1 MSSRIRKLAARQV
14 LDSRGDPTVEVTIVL
29 ENGLSASASVPS
41 GASTSRHEA
50 CELRDG
56 PGGGYQGR
64 SVLRAVRNVNTELAA
79 ALRGWDVRDQS
90 ALDRRMIDLDGTA
103 DKSRLGANAIL
114 GVSMAAARAA
124 AASDGVPLWRHLAEI
139 GTGGRRAMLPVPMI
153 NMISGGLHAGRNIE
167 FQDFLIIPHRFS
179 SFAAALEAAVRIY
192 RCIGGVLRAEGRAP
206 GGVADEGGF
215 GPQLESN
222 DQALDFVM
230 RGIEAAGFRPG
241 EEVSI
246 AIDAAASH
254 FYDAG
259 QYRLFCENRSLT
271 AEAMAA
277 MLGDWVCRYPIVSI
291 EDPLAEDDWSGWK
304 QITDALGRSCQ
315 LIGDDLFATNL
326 RLLERGIREGVA
338 NAVLVKM
345 NQIGTI
351 SETLRVVDRARTAGY
366 AAVISARSGETEDS
380 FLADLAVASGAG
392 QIKIG
397 SVTRS
402 ERLSKYNRLLEIEEC
417 GSISPEPGPA
427 PDPFPG
433 RIA

>member
-1 MSSRIRKLAARQV
+1 
-14 LDSRGDPTVEVTIVL
+14 
-29 ENGLSASASVPS
+29 
-41 GASTSRHEA
+41 
-50 CELRDG
+50 
-56 PGGGYQGR
+56 
-64 SVLRAVRNVNTELAA
+64 
-79 ALRGWDVRDQS
+79 
-90 ALDRRMIDLDGTA
+90 
-103 DKSRLGANAIL
+103 
-114 GVSMAAARAA
+114 
-124 AASDGVPLWRHLAEI
+124 
-139 GTGGRRAMLPVPMI
+139 MI

-167 FQDFLIIPHRFS
+167 FQDFLIVPHRFP
-179 SFAAALEAAVRIY
+179 SFAAALEAAVRIH
-192 RCIGGVLRAEGRAP
+192 RCIGVLLRAEGSAS

-215 GPQLESN
+215 GPHLESN
-222 DQALDFVM
+222 SQALDFVM
-230 RGIEAAGFRPG
+230 RGIAAAGFRPG

-246 AIDAAASH
+246 AVDAAASH

-259 QYRLFCENRSLT
+259 QYRLPCENRSLT

-277 MLGDWVCRYPIVSI
+277 MLEEWVGRYPIVSI

-304 QITDALGRSCQ
+304 QITSALGRSCQ

-326 RLLERGIREGVA
+326 GRLERGIREGVA

-345 NQIGTI
+345 NQIGTL
-351 SETLRVVDRARTAGY
+351 SETLQVIDRARTAGY

-402 ERLSKYNRLLEIEEC
+402 ERLSKYNRLLEIEERE
-417 GSISPEPGPA
+417 STSPEPGRA

-433 RIA
+433 RIV